1 MKRYIKSYRNF
12 AEMDDGDELLSA
24 INREIQNLSKQ
35 YQKDNDSYGGLLWVI
50 YKVKTVSGP
59 KIYRIVDIP
68 DKQVSYILDNLKKTK
83 TIRENNGQVVLKV
96 DYPGNVI
103 DVKIPSN
110 M

>member
-1 MKRYIKSYRNF
+1 MKRYIKSYRNY

-35 YQKDNDSYGGLLWVI
+35 YRQDNDSYGGLLWVI
-50 YKVKTVSGP
+50 YKVKTVNGS

-68 DKQVSYILDNLKKTK
+68 DKQVSYILDNLKNTK
-83 TIRENNGQVVLKV
+83 TIRENHGQVVVKV

-103 DVKIPSN
+103 DVKIPHN
-110 M
+110 L

>member
-1 MKRYIKSYRNF
+1 MKRYIKSYRNY

-24 INREIQNLSKQ
+24 INREIQNLSRQ
-35 YQKDNDSYGGLLWVI
+35 YRQDTDGTLLWAV
-50 YKVKTVSGP
+50 YKVKTYDGP

-68 DKQVSYILDNLKKTK
+68 DKQVSYILDNLKNTK

-110 M
+110 I